1 MEISERHIYFL
12 GLAMIFFVVTTFGF
26 NAFFQLVTRD
36 AAKKA
41 AKPIMELEF
50 VKTTADIEA
59 ITEKKPE
66 AHNALKTFLLLDAF
80 AFVPLYFGFFLLMSF
95 YLASAPFEWANT
107 AAIIVIAVAVIAAA
121 ADWAENFYSYEG
133 LDALL
138 SGAQK
143 SVQQVFWA
151 AHVKW
156 ISIFIAVAVV
166 SAFFWRG
173 GAWSY
178 GAGAILLFSLA
189 GLAGLFFYRP
199 LIALAL
205 ALQFLTILV
214 IGVLFLFAACRN
226 SFLKNPL

>member
-1 MEISERHIYFL
+1 MEINERHLYFL

-26 NAFFQLVTRD
+26 NAFFGLVTRP
-36 AAKKA
+36 AKSKV
-41 AKPIMELEF
+41 PNPVMELEF
-50 VKTTADIEA
+50 VRTPADIED
-59 ITEKKPE
+59 ITGRQPA
-66 AHNALKTFLLLDAF
+66 AHTALKTFLLLDAF

-95 YLASAPFEWANT
+95 YLSAASFSWAKT
-107 AAIIVIAVAVIAAA
+107 AAGVVIAAAVLAAA

-138 SGAQK
+138 AGTPQNIAR
-143 SVQQVFWA
+143 VFWA

-156 ISIFIAVAVV
+156 ISVFLAVAVV

-178 GAGAILLFSLA
+178 GAGAILLFSLI

-199 LIALAL
+199 LIGLAL
-205 ALQFLTILV
+205 ALQFLTMLV
-214 IGVLFLFAACRN
+214 IGILFLFTNCRL
-226 SFLKNPL
+226 SFLKIR